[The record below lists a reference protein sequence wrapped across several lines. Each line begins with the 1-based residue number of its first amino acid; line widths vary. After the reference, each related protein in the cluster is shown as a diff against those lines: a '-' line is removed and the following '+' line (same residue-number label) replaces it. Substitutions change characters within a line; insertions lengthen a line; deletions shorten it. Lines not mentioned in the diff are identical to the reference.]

1 MSSMKCDPCQAGAGA
16 LAALLGVLGG
26 VALNR
31 LSNDPSSRDAVA
43 KTADSLTGLDRV
55 NAVTGAA
62 PGTLAG
68 SNRDA
73 LTVVE
78 AIAKEGET
86 ALTGL
91 APDSDA
97 ARQRDLSDPAYL
109 EWLRQQQINNQAL
122 LEGVQS
128 GAVDE
133 RNGAVKTGDLAG
145 TSGGPFAG
153 DPAYSSGQNWNLL
166 GAPPGFGDRVRGLR
180 NRLFLKYLG
189 IDYEY
194 YNVQDVR
201 YRSAAT

>member
-26 VALNR
+26 VAVNR
-31 LSNDPSSRDAVA
+31 LTNDPSRSDAVT

-55 NAVTGAA
+55 NALTGAA

-78 AIAKEGET
+78 AIAREGET

-97 ARQRDLSDPAYL
+97 ARQRDLNDPAYQ
-109 EWLRQQQINNQAL
+109 EWLRQQQLNNQAL
-122 LEGVQS
+122 LEGVER
-128 GAVDE
+128 GTVDE
-133 RNGAVKTGDLAG
+133 RGGAVKVGDLDG
-145 TSGGPFAG
+145 TTGGPFAG
-153 DPAYSSGQNWNLL
+153 DPAHSANPNWNLL
-166 GAPPGFGDRVRGLR
+166 GDPPGFGDRVRGLR